1 VKRAKTEK
9 GSRRG
14 FKFLSVAFIL
24 FLIWI
29 FVAPFLAESLI
40 VGKPVE
46 RADAILVLG
55 GSATFKERTGKAA
68 ELYRKGISAK
78 ILLTDDGGQ
87 AGWSRAEQ
95 RNPKF
100 VELARKA
107 LIERGVPADAIEII
121 EPTVE
126 GTIDEARAFSEK
138 AKDGNLKSVLLVT
151 SAYHTRR
158 ALWTFTRVLGESGVE
173 IGIES
178 AQTGIQTPPP
188 RDWWLSKA
196 GWNLVAGEYV
206 KSAYYWVYY

>member
-1 VKRAKTEK
+1 VKRAKSEK
-9 GSRRG
+9 GLSRG
-14 FKFLSVAFIL
+14 FKFLSVALIL
-24 FLIWI
+24 FLAWI
-29 FVAPFLAESLI
+29 SLAPFLAERLI
-40 VGKPVE
+40 VEKSPE

-55 GSATFKERTGKAA
+55 GSATFKERTEKAA

-78 ILLTDDGGQ
+78 ILLTDDGGR

-107 LIERGVPADAIEII
+107 LIERNVPADAIEII
-121 EPTVE
+121 EPPVE
-126 GTIDEARAFSEK
+126 GTIDEARAL
-138 AKDGNLKSVLLVT
+138 AATVKDRNLKSVLLVT

-158 ALWTFTRVLGESGVE
+158 ALWTFTRVLAGRDVE

-178 AQTGIQTPPP
+178 AQTGIQTPTP
-188 RDWWLSKA
+188 RYWWLSTA

-206 KSAYYWVYY
+206 KSAYYWAYY